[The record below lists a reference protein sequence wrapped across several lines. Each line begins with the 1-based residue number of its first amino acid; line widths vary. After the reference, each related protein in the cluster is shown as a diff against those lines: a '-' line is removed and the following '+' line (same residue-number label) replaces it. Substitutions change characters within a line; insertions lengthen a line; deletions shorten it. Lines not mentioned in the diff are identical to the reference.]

1 MVPRDEVVPIG
12 LDGELDPE
20 ALRRKMWS
28 SEGVKETRRVV
39 VVLIRCDE
47 IETVVEWLEER
58 YGGDPGFRIDN
69 RGPYY
74 RIDCLEGL
82 EVDLDEIEPLIGH
95 SYNVFDFL
103 VSVSTAVG
111 RTMTVGN
118 RFIATTSL
126 LGLEEEVPSG

>member
-1 MVPRDEVVPIG
+1 VSS
-12 LDGELDPE
+12 E
-20 ALRRKMWS
+20 AEILKEKMWNHD
-28 SEGVKETRRVV
+28 GVKESRRVV
-39 VVLIRCDE
+39 VVLMRCEE
-47 IETVVEWLEER
+47 IEVVVDWLEER
-58 YGGDPGFRIDN
+58 YGQDPEFVIED

-95 SYNVFDFL
+95 PYNVFDFL

-118 RFIATTSL
+118 RFVATTSL
-126 LGLEEEVPSG
+126 LGLEEEVPAE

>member
-1 MVPRDEVVPIG
+1 MTSAGITPS
-12 LDGELDPE
+12 E
-20 ALRRKMWS
+20 AETLKQKMWNN
-28 SEGVKETRRVV
+28 EGVKESRRVV
-39 VVLIRCDE
+39 VVLMRCEE
-47 IETVVEWLEER
+47 IEVVADWLEER
-58 YGGDPGFRIDN
+58 YGHDPEFRIED

-95 SYNVFDFL
+95 PYNVFDFL

-118 RFIATTSL
+118 RFVATTSL
-126 LGLEEEVPSG
+126 LGLEEEVPAE

>member
-1 MVPRDEVVPIG
+1 MTSAGITPS
-12 LDGELDPE
+12 E
-20 ALRRKMWS
+20 AEILKQKMWND
-28 SEGVKETRRVV
+28 EGVKESRRVV
-39 VVLIRCDE
+39 VVLMRCEE
-47 IETVVEWLEER
+47 IEVVADWLEER
-58 YGGDPGFRIDN
+58 YGHDPEFRIED

-95 SYNVFDFL
+95 PYNVFDFL

-118 RFIATTSL
+118 RFVATTSL
-126 LGLEEEVPSG
+126 LGLEEEVPAE

>member
-1 MVPRDEVVPIG
+1 MSS
-12 LDGELDPE
+12 E
-20 ALRRKMWS
+20 AEILKEKMWNHD
-28 SEGVKETRRVV
+28 GVKESRRVV
-39 VVLIRCDE
+39 VVLMRCEE
-47 IETVVEWLEER
+47 IEVVVDWLEER
-58 YGGDPGFRIDN
+58 YGHDPEFIIED

-118 RFIATTSL
+118 RFVATTSL
-126 LGLEEEVPSG
+126 LGLEEDVPAE

>member
-1 MVPRDEVVPIG
+1 VTA
-12 LDGELDPE
+12 E
-20 ALRRKMWS
+20 ADLLKEKMWS
-28 SEGVKETRRVV
+28 DEGVKESRRVV
-39 VVLIRCDE
+39 VVLMRCEE
-47 IETVVEWLEER
+47 IEVVADWLEER
-58 YGGDPGFRIDN
+58 YGHDPEFKIED

-118 RFIATTSL
+118 KFVATTSL
-126 LGLEEEVPSG
+126 LGLEEEVPAE

>member
-1 MVPRDEVVPIG
+1 MTSAGITPS
-12 LDGELDPE
+12 E
-20 ALRRKMWS
+20 AEILKEKMWND
-28 SEGVKETRRVV
+28 EGVKESRRVV
-39 VVLIRCDE
+39 VVLMRCEE
-47 IETVVEWLEER
+47 IEVVADWLEER
-58 YGGDPGFRIDN
+58 YGHDPEFRIED

-95 SYNVFDFL
+95 PYNVFDFL

-118 RFIATTSL
+118 RFVATTSL
-126 LGLEEEVPSG
+126 LGLEEDVPAE